1 MNLVIGFISLKTTD
15 VKPKVPI
22 LKVQLARISKAGP
35 SLTGGEELCS
45 LRMCISGRSN
55 YSAPAAG
62 CTSPRSADR
71 RASLLPH
78 RNHPLP
84 NSPQHHQHA
93 LHRSA
98 TKVYCSFLCYH

>member
-15 VKPKVPI
+15 VKPEVPI
-22 LKVQLARISKAGP
+22 LKVQLEQIYKVGLS
-35 SLTGGEELCS
+35 STGGEELCS

-62 CTSPRSADR
+62 CNSPRIADR

-84 NSPQHHQHA
+84 NSPHHQDA
-93 LHRSA
+93 LHHST
-98 TKVYCSFLCYH
+98 TKLYSSFLCYH